1 LQSAI
6 FFKKNEKKPKIVE
19 KDFEKQEKKER
30 KQHKKFL
37 IQKEEDKLLKRK

>member
-1 LQSAI
+1 L
-6 FFKKNEKKPKIVE
+6 KKKPKIVE
-19 KDFEKQEKKER
+19 KDFEKQEKRER